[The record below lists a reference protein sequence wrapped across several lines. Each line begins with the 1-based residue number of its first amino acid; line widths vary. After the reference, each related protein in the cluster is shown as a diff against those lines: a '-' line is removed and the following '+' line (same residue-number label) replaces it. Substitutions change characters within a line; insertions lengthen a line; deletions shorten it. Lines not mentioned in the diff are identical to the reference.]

1 MSIFNEAA
9 PADGLPAR
17 AVGEG
22 GQAIGDA
29 AETGPSPEL
38 PPQATRRRFTAAYKL
53 DILKQADAC
62 RDHGEIGALLRR
74 EGLYGGYL
82 TKWRRQREA
91 GALKALGKPRG
102 RKGPDPLEAQ
112 LAAERKRAEKAEA
125 ELVKARKVIEVQGK
139 VSALLEEMLDTG
151 SANGFTPGEGHS

>member
-1 MSIFNEAA
+1 MSIFNGSV

-17 AVGEG
+17 AVGER
-22 GQAIGDA
+22 GQAVGDA
-29 AETGPSPEL
+29 AIAGPSPEL

-62 RDHGEIGALLRR
+62 HDHGEIGALLRR

-102 RKGPDPLEAQ
+102 RKGPGPLEAQ

-139 VSALLEEMLDTG
+139 VSALLQEMLDTG
-151 SANGFTPGEGHS
+151 SANGNMPGEERS